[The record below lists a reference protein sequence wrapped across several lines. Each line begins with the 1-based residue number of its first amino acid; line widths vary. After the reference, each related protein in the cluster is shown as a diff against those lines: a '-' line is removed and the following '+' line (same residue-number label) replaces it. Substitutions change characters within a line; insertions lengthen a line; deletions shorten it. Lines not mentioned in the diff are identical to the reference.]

1 MFGGLFGKKKR
12 SAADSAPE
20 HLSPAL
26 TATILGIVGTRSI
39 PTMPAAAQKAFQL
52 SANPKAE
59 ARDFIE
65 VIESDEALAARVIK
79 IANSVYF
86 DRGKASK
93 TIEDSVVVIG
103 INELR
108 NLLSATTLSEIFPSS
123 HRARAQM
130 WENDIATAVIAKAL
144 AQMLLPSQTEVAFL
158 GGLMHDIGKL
168 LLLQRTGAEY
178 QKVLEQ
184 VERSGS
190 TFSDAEAQIFPF
202 DHTEVGQL
210 IAERWN
216 FSPELISIIR
226 WHHQPWA
233 QLTRT
238 SGPNLPL
245 IVRAADTIAHALG
258 LGHPRGFARF
268 KENCN
273 NELSS
278 VWTHL
283 HIPETSAREQLD
295 RLQRAYETERDLYAG
310 GRN

>member
-1 MFGGLFGKKKR
+1 MFGGLFGKKK
-12 SAADSAPE
+12 STVGNHAPE
-20 HLSPAL
+20 RLSPAI
-26 TATILGIVGTRSI
+26 TSTILGVVGTRSI

-52 SANPKAE
+52 STNPKAE

-108 NLLSATTLSEIFPSS
+108 NLLSATTLSEIFPTT
-123 HRARAQM
+123 HKARSQL
-130 WENDIATAVIAKAL
+130 WENDIATAVIAKSI
-144 AQMLLPSQTEVAFL
+144 AQMHLPSQTEVAFL

-168 LLLQRTGAEY
+168 LLLQRCGGDY
-178 QKVLEQ
+178 QKVFEQ
-184 VERSGS
+184 VERSGQA
-190 TFSDAEAQIFPF
+190 FCEAEAQIYPF

-210 IAERWN
+210 IGERWN

-226 WHHQPWA
+226 WHHQPWD
-233 QLTRT
+233 QLSK
-238 SGPNLPL
+238 SGISLPL

-258 LGHPRGFARF
+258 LGHPRGYAKL
-268 KENCN
+268 KEKNAD
-273 NELSS
+273 ELAT

-283 HIPETSAREQLD
+283 KVSESSSREMLE
-295 RLQRAYETERDLYAG
+295 RFQRAYDSERDLYAG